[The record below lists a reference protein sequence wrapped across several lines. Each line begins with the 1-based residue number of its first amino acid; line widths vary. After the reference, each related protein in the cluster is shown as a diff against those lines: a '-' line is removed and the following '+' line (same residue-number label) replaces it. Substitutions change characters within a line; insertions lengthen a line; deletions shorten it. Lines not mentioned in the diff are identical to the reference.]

1 MTVKTPFAMTV
12 LAAATATLSAAVPPE
27 QRFQEAVGYGLP
39 TDGILLVVDVPSQ
52 ILTIVDAGAVVG
64 RRLVSTASAGVGN
77 QTGSNQTPA
86 GWHRIEERIGDGEPR
101 GRVFRNRLPQPE
113 ILSGDELLAPE
124 SGDYV
129 LTRILWL
136 RGLQPGWNAGPG
148 VDSHDRCIYLHGTN
162 QEQLL
167 GTPASHGCIRLSNDD
182 VIALFELVRDR
193 ETWCLVQASSQNDL
207 P

>member
-1 MTVKTPFAMTV
+1 MTVKTPLAMTA
-12 LAAATATLSAAVPPE
+12 LAAATASIAASTPVE
-27 QRFQEAVGYGLP
+27 RFQEAVGYGMP
-39 TDGILLVVDVPSQ
+39 ADGILLVVDVPTQ
-52 ILTIVDAGAVVG
+52 IMTIVDAGVIAG
-64 RRLVSTASAGVGN
+64 QRLVSTASAGVGN
-77 QTGSNQTPA
+77 QAGSNQTPS
-86 GWHRIEERIGDGEPR
+86 GWHRVEERIGDGEPR
-101 GRVFRNRLPQPE
+101 GRAFKNRLPTAE
-113 ILSGDELLAPE
+113 VLDGDQLTAEVSP
-124 SGDYV
+124 GDYV

-182 VIALFELVRDR
+182 VIALFNRVKSR
-193 ETWCLVQASSQNDL
+193 ETWCLVVE

>member
-1 MTVKTPFAMTV
+1 MAIV
-12 LAAATATLSAAVPPE
+12 AAATATAFATASLHGATPQE
-27 QRFQEAVGYGLP
+27 RFREAVGYGLP
-39 TDGILLVVDVPSQ
+39 ADGLLLVVDVPTQ
-52 ILTIVDAGAVVG
+52 ILTIVDSGAVTG
-64 RRLVSTASAGVGN
+64 RRLVSTALAGVGSR
-77 QTGSNQTPA
+77 TGSNQTPA
-86 GWHRIEERIGDGEPR
+86 GWHRVEERIGAGEPL

-113 ILSGDELLAPE
+113 ILSGEALVAPE

-136 RGLQPGWNAGPG
+136 RGLEPGRNAGAD

-167 GTPASHGCIRLSNDD
+167 GTPASHGCIRLSNAD
-182 VIALFELVRDR
+182 VAALFDLVGTR
-193 ETWCLVQASSQNDL
+193 ECWCLVE